1 MILKSG
7 SQGQQVAL
15 LQEKLGIPSDGI
27 FGSDT
32 ETALKAWQKGKGLVA
47 DGIAGDKTLSLMG
60 IVTTPASPLDFTVNY
75 TTLQNV
81 IPDAVFMQLGDTIQ
95 KFNIT
100 TNLRLCHF
108 LAQCAHESGGFKTV
122 FENLNYSAQGLRTT
136 FKKYFPDNLAESYAR
151 NPKKIGSRVYANR
164 MGNGDEASGDGF
176 RYRGRGY
183 IQLTGKSN
191 YTSFA
196 KYIGEDVVENPDIVA
211 TKYPL
216 SSAAFFFD
224 SRKIWKV
231 CDKGWGDDVVED
243 VTLIVNGGL
252 NGITDRKEYFH
263 KYSKYLLPMI
273 A

>member
-1 MILKSG
+1 MTLKVG
-7 SQGQQVAL
+7 SQGQQVKL
-15 LQEKLGIPSDGI
+15 LQEKLGVFSDGI
-27 FGSDT
+27 FGTDT
-32 ETALKAWQKGKGLVA
+32 ESALKLWQKAKGLNA

-60 IVTTPASPLDFTVNY
+60 ITESPAPLEFTVNY

-81 IPDAVFMQLGDTIQ
+81 IPDAVFIQLGDTIQ

-108 LAQCAHESGGFKTV
+108 LSQCAHESGGFRTV
-122 FENLNYSAQGLRTT
+122 YENLNYSAQGLRTT

-176 RYRGRGY
+176 KYRGRGY

-196 KYIGEDVVENPDIVA
+196 KFIGEDVVANPDMVA
-211 TKYPL
+211 NIYPL
-216 SSAAFFFD
+216 SSAAYFFD
-224 SRKIWKV
+224 SRNIWKV
-231 CDKGWGDDVVED
+231 CDKGWSDDVVED
-243 VTLIVNGGL
+243 VTRIVNGGL
-252 NGITDRKEYFH
+252 NGIDDRKGYFR
-263 KYSKYLLPMI
+263 KYSKYLLPVV